1 MPKLGSK
8 PRRELSATVVLIIT
22 VVVSLALLTMWAREG
37 DSGVLHSVR
46 GAVATVASPFQKAG
60 SVVATPF
67 HAIGNGITNAAAP
80 TEDLLALQQ
89 ENAELKSEI
98 IQYQEYKTENERLTE
113 LLQIREQYADESVTA
128 RVISHSTDSWNRTIV
143 IDKGVADGMA
153 VGMPVMTSSGLVGQI
168 DSVAPTTSVV
178 RLISDESSGVSV
190 ILQGSRAEGI
200 LTGSVDGLLYLEFI
214 PIATEVELGEGVIT
228 SGNGG
233 VYPRGI
239 TVGVVSRIEGSPT
252 DTYHTLVVQPLAS
265 EDIRD
270 EVIVLTSV
278 SVDSKSSSSDEEGED
293 GDSSASQDV
302 SAPLDEKKTKE
313 DDSDEEDD
321 EEGSDEEGDDE
332 NADDGGG
339 E

>member
-1 MPKLGSK
+1 MPNLVSK
-8 PRRELSATVVLIIT
+8 SRREVSATVVLIIA

-37 DSGVLHSVR
+37 DSGVLHATRS
-46 GAVATVASPFQKAG
+46 AVATVASPFQKAG

-80 TEDLLALQQ
+80 TEDLLTLQQ

-98 IQYQEYKTENERLTE
+98 IQYQEYKSENERLTE
-113 LLQIREQYADESVTA
+113 LLQIKEQYAEESVTA
-128 RVISHSTDSWNRTIV
+128 RVVSHSTDSWNHTIV
-143 IDKGVADGMA
+143 IDKGSSAGLA
-153 VGMPVMTSSGLVGQI
+153 VGMPVMTASGLVGQI
-168 DSVAPTTSVV
+168 ESVAPTTSVV

-190 ILQGSRAEGI
+190 VLQNSRAEGI
-200 LTGSVDGLLYLEFI
+200 LTGNVDGLLRLEFI

-252 DTYHTLVVQPLAS
+252 DTYHTLVIQPLAS

-270 EVIVLTSV
+270 EVIVIV
-278 SVDSKSSSSDEEGED
+278 SPLADSKSKSDDEEDDEGE
-293 GDSSASQDV
+293 SASQDV
-302 SAPLDEKKTKE
+302 SAALDEKTAKDEEE
-313 DDSDEEDD
+313 DEEEDD
-321 EEGSDEEGDDE
+321 TDEGYDE

>member
-1 MPKLGSK
+1 MPNLVSK
-8 PRRELSATVVLIIT
+8 SRREVSATVVLIIA

-37 DSGVLHSVR
+37 DSGVLHATRS
-46 GAVATVASPFQKAG
+46 AVATVASPFQKAG

-80 TEDLLALQQ
+80 TEDLLTLQQ

-98 IQYQEYKTENERLTE
+98 IQYQEYKSENERLTE
-113 LLQIREQYADESVTA
+113 LLQIKEQYAEESVTA
-128 RVISHSTDSWNRTIV
+128 RVVSHSTDSWNHTIV
-143 IDKGVADGMA
+143 IDKGSAAGLA
-153 VGMPVMTSSGLVGQI
+153 VGMPVMTASGLVGQI
-168 DSVAPTTSVV
+168 ESVAPTTSVV

-190 ILQGSRAEGI
+190 VLQNSRAEGI
-200 LTGSVDGLLYLEFI
+200 LTGNVDGLLRLEFI

-252 DTYHTLVVQPLAS
+252 DTYHTLVIQPLAS

-270 EVIVLTSV
+270 EVIVIV
-278 SVDSKSSSSDEEGED
+278 SPLVDSKSKSEDDEEE
-293 GDSSASQDV
+293 GDSASQDV
-302 SAPLDEKKTKE
+302 SAPLDEKTTKDDEEDE
-313 DDSDEEDD
+313 DDSDEEND
-321 EEGSDEEGDDE
+321 EDT
-332 NADDGGG
+332 DDGGG